1 MIQTIHMFCMLILA
15 GIGFFCSA
23 KLSDEHPLWVR
34 LIVLSPALMA
44 LATLAAIAQDAYVAY
59 EPDIGVALSVMLIYA
74 LVASRFTD
82 RPWLDIRKSSPA
94 PNPCAAVQA
103 QLTKE

>member
-44 LATLAAIAQDAYVAY
+44 LATLAAIVMDIVMNVIF
-59 EPDIGVALSVMLIYA
+59 EPLYQFTGVITWCVPSLPGGQRSLKFI
-74 LVASRFTD
+74 
-82 RPWLDIRKSSPA
+82 SS
-94 PNPCAAVQA
+94 
-103 QLTKE
+103 LGMSTLY